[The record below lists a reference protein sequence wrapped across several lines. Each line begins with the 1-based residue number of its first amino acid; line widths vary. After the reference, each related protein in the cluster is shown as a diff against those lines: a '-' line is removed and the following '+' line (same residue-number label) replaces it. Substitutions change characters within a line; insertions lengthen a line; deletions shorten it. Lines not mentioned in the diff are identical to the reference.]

1 MVYDILMKLLN
12 KHLFVVMKEKYKSES
27 SDAFVERYVA
37 KHLLLRPELIVVND
51 QVFGFKKMS
60 EKLKGL
66 EKLPIYFEIE
76 YAQDENQ
83 DKVIE
88 SFDLYA
94 ETQVKSSGK
103 LADIGFLANLYS
115 KTISVEHT
123 HYLNV
128 PGEESLL
135 VYSKMMD
142 IFSEEDFEM
151 DIEEGLIT
159 EAEAA
164 LMIEVH
170 LISFVNFVKLL
181 DEILGPIPLMKQ

>member
-1 MVYDILMKLLN
+1 MVYDILMKLLQH
-12 KHLFVVMKEKYKSES
+12 HLYVVMKEKFKSES
-27 SDAFVERYVA
+27 ADVFVERYVA

-51 QVFGFKKMS
+51 QLYGFKKMS
-60 EKLKGL
+60 EKFKSL

-76 YAQDENQ
+76 YTQNEDQE
-83 DKVIE
+83 KVIE
-88 SFDLYA
+88 NFDLYA
-94 ETQVKSSGK
+94 ETQAKTSEC
-103 LADIGFLANLYS
+103 LAEIGFLANLYS

-123 HYLNV
+123 HYLNA

-151 DIEEGLIT
+151 DIEEGLIS
-159 EAEAA
+159 EDEAA

-170 LISFVNFVKLL
+170 LIGFVNFLKLL
-181 DEILGPIPLMKQ
+181 DEILEEASA